1 MNIVFHG
8 KNAQTFFSDFA
19 PLLEG
24 DHAIKLLPDAL
35 ESAEDISCYTS
46 ADIVVGVKY
55 DSSLP
60 ALTKTKLFHV
70 PGAGYDGLDFSL
82 LPNKTIVCNCFGHEQ
97 AIIEYVMS
105 ALLLRHVP
113 ITDADERLRK
123 GDWKY
128 WAGGA
133 SGLRTELSSESIGII
148 GYGHIGKELANRAH
162 AFGMDVSIANRS
174 RVEASSHIKQ
184 SYALDDLSSMLK
196 DVDIVVNTLP
206 LSENT
211 EGFIGQ
217 KEFKDMKKSAVF
229 VNVGRGRVVD
239 EKALFDALNE
249 SRIASAIIDT
259 WYVYPAESDS
269 NPLPASLPFH
279 ELDNVIM
286 TPHMSGWTHGTV
298 KRRQLTM
305 ARNINKLAKGE
316 GDLVNIVSA

>member
-19 PLLEG
+19 PLIEG

-82 LPNKTIVCNCFGHEQ
+82 LPNTTIVCNCFGHEQ